1 MAATSPVEWFNLPLH
16 WGEILLQ
23 PHSSLLWGINRNT
36 KDEKGEMTEDKSR
49 QPRTE
54 NEIKQVILLRD
65 CYHKI
70 KHYLEDGTSTAR
82 HQLWLQSQILKSH
95 LLTVEDVSID
105 KDYRNER
112 VDPRRPKH
120 FNRPV
125 RKSSDD
131 RYPKPPAGEIYR
143 VE

>member
-1 MAATSPVEWFNLPLH
+1 M
-16 WGEILLQ
+16 Q
-23 PHSSLLWGINRNT
+23 PHSSLLWGINHNT

-70 KHYLEDGTSTAR
+70 KHYLEDGNSTAR
-82 HQLWLQSQILKSH
+82 HALWLQSQILKSH

-105 KDYRNER
+105 KDYRNAK
-112 VDPRRPKH
+112 VDSRHPRRV
-120 FNRPV
+120 V
-125 RKSSDD
+125 RSASEVFGNNSSPQRKEVD
-131 RYPKPPAGEIYR
+131 
-143 VE
+143 